1 MKEIDEVVRRSREL
15 GEIEACIRVH
25 RWLNALGQHEL
36 ANRILD
42 LMEQGYDHKP
52 VKSSEND

>member
-25 RWLNALGQHEL
+25 RWLNALGHYDL

-42 LMEQGYDHKP
+42 IMEKSYDHKP
-52 VKSSEND
+52 VESAKDD

>member
-1 MKEIDEVVRRSREL
+1 MKEIDEAVRRSREL

-25 RWLNALGQHEL
+25 RWLNALGHYDL

-42 LMEQGYDHKP
+42 IMEKSYDHK
-52 VKSSEND
+52 DD